1 MPPEKLIPLAII
13 PVMLVL
19 VLLRNRRRRVL
30 KPQFLWVMPA
40 IVVPVIALGVWG
52 SAQNPNVAHAPFG
65 PDAWAVLA
73 IGAVLGGIAGWYR
86 GKTVTIEK
94 EPDGSL
100 RAQASPLGL
109 ILLVVLFAGRSFLRE
124 LVEGHAAQWHLNA
137 LAVTD
142 AFLVFAMGLIVMQ
155 RVEMYIR
162 ARRILAGGSDSHVEV
177 VAQG

>member
-1 MPPEKLIPLAII
+1 MSQEQLIPLAFI
-13 PVMLVL
+13 PVVLIL
-19 VLLRNRRRRVL
+19 VLLRNRRKRVL

-40 IVVPVIALGVWG
+40 IVVPLIGLGVWG
-52 SAQNPNVAHAPFG
+52 SAYAPGAVRAPFG

-73 IGAVLGGIAGWYR
+73 LGAALGAAAGWWR

-100 RAQASPLGL
+100 KAQASPLGL
-109 ILLVVLFAGRSFLRE
+109 ILVVALFAFRGVLRP
-124 LVEGHAAQWHLNA
+124 LVEAHAAQWRLNA

-142 AFLVFAMGLIVMQ
+142 AFLVFALALIVAQ

-162 ARRILAGGSDSHVEV
+162 ARRVLAGQPDPHVEV
-177 VAQG
+177 AA